1 MTLARPGISMPATA
15 ITESPGSMSTRLL
28 ALRRNR
34 RNAPLSLVP
43 ESAFAD
49 TTRIMSLK
57 VSSAAASG
65 AMEAILEQGATLERQ
80 GQRESARG
88 VYESALQGG
97 SSTTAG
103 DVALLLRLIS
113 RTWLHDGDR
122 SAADDC
128 AFAALAVSEQAGDE
142 AGRGRAINMLGSIQW
157 DQGAHETAEELF
169 LEARASALVAGEA
182 QLAAMTALN
191 LGIIASVRGDDGE
204 ALRCFE
210 SGLGDARAAGLIDEM
225 INALVNL
232 GVLHTQ
238 LQRYE
243 AADCALLEARDIA
256 ARVGDFTRLIR
267 IELYVAKLRIKQGA
281 RADAR
286 AALDHAR
293 ELSEET
299 GETNATGDADHVAGI
314 IARGEGDISRAERHF
329 LAAEQ
334 FALERGDRTL
344 EGETA
349 RELADLYRSD
359 GRNRDALQ
367 QLNRAHRIF
376 QQLRARREL
385 ADVDR
390 RTAVLESV
398 FLDVVRRWGESID
411 AKDMYTQGHCIRV
424 ADLAGALWSRVG
436 GGDDASLFWFRI
448 GALLHDVGKLMVPA
462 EVLNKHDQLSDDEW
476 ALMRR
481 HPIAGVE
488 LLADIDFPWDVRPIV
503 ESHHERWDGAG
514 YPHGL
519 AGEAIPLAARVL
531 CIADVYDALTTKRS
545 YKDALSHDR
554 AMEVMRQDVGA
565 QFDPTLF
572 AAFEAIVRRGTF
584 RGRASGEM
592 RAIA

>member
-1 MTLARPGISMPATA
+1 MPAA
-15 ITESPGSMSTRLL
+15 ALAEAPGGASARLV
-28 ALRRNR
+28 ALRRSR
-34 RNAPLSLVP
+34 RSAPLSLVP
-43 ESAFAD
+43 ESALTDSMRAVSV
-49 TTRIMSLK
+49 RS
-57 VSSAAASG
+57 SSASASA
-65 AMEAILEQGATLERQ
+65 AMEAVLEEGASLERK
-80 GQRESARG
+80 GQREQARS
-88 VYESALQGG
+88 VYETALHAG
-97 SSTTAG
+97 TAANPG
-103 DVALLLRLIS
+103 DVAFLLRLIS

-157 DQGAHETAEELF
+157 DQGIHDTAEELF

-191 LGIIASVRGDDGE
+191 LGIIASVRGDDRE

-210 SGLGDARAAGLIDEM
+210 SGLGDARTAGLIDEM

-232 GVLHTQ
+232 GLLHTQ
-238 LQRYE
+238 MQRFD
-243 AADCALLEARDIA
+243 AADVALAEARDISST
-256 ARVGDFTRLIR
+256 VGDLSRLIR
-267 IELYVAKLRIKQGA
+267 IELFVAKLRIKQGA
-281 RADAR
+281 RTKAR
-286 AALDHAR
+286 EALNRAR
-293 ELSEET
+293 ELSEQT
-299 GETNATGDADHVAGI
+299 GETNADGDANHVAGI
-314 IARGEGDISRAERHF
+314 IARGEGDIIRAEGHF
-329 LAAEQ
+329 LKAEQ
-334 FALERGDRTL
+334 FALERGDRIL

-349 RELADLYRSD
+349 RELADLYRAD

-424 ADLAGALWSRVG
+424 ADLASALWARVG
-436 GGDDASLFWFRI
+436 AGDDASLFWFRI

-462 EVLNKHDQLSDDEW
+462 EVLNKQEPLSDDEW

-481 HPIAGVE
+481 HPAAGVE

-503 ESHHERWDGAG
+503 ESHHERWDGTG

-519 AGEAIPLAARVL
+519 AGEAIPLSARVL

-545 YKDALSHDR
+545 YKDALSHDDAMR
-554 AMEVMRQDVGA
+554 AMRRDVGA

-572 AAFEAIVRRGTF
+572 AAFEAIVRRGSF
-584 RGRASGEM
+584 RDRPSGEM